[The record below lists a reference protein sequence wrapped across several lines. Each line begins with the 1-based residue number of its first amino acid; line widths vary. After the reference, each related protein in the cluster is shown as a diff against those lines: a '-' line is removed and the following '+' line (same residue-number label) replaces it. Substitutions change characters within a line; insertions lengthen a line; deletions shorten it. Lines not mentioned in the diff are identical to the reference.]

1 MGFDRLYIGRVDLV
15 YNSFAGAFSDSP
27 RAVFERL
34 RDEPGHRHV
43 WLASDRHAA
52 AFPPGVETVP
62 YGSPEAVAALEAA
75 DVVVANTHTDF
86 EWDKGPGTFYLQ
98 IWHGSPLKT
107 VHWDILWSPPGLLDR
122 LQRDVD
128 RWDVLVSPNA
138 ASTPRL
144 RQAFRWDREVLEIG
158 YPRNDVLN
166 APDREERRTRVRQQL
181 GIPDGTTAVLY
192 TPTFRD
198 DAVFAGRSFELALD
212 TDAFAAAL
220 GADHVLLLRLHYMV
234 TETLPPA
241 GHPAVR
247 DVSLHPDV
255 SELYL
260 AADVLVTDYSST
272 MFDFAVTGRPLAFL
286 TYDLADFQHRLRG
299 FYFDLEDEAPGPLV
313 ETTAELIGVLR
324 DREGTRARYADRYV
338 RFRERYCHL
347 EDGHATD
354 RVLERLAVLP
364 DPEAATIE

>member
-1 MGFDRLYIGRVDLV
+1 MDLV

-34 RDEPGHRHV
+34 RDEPGHRHL

-52 AFPPGVETVP
+52 AFPAGVETVP

-75 DVVVANTHTDF
+75 DIVVANTHTDF
-86 EWDKGPGTFYLQ
+86 EWSKGPRTLYLQ
-98 IWHGSPLKT
+98 IWHGSPLKR
-107 VHWDILWSPPGLLDR
+107 VHRDILWSPPGLLDR

-128 RWDVLVSPNA
+128 RWDVLVSPNG

-144 RQAFRWDREVLEIG
+144 RQAFRYGGEVLEIG
-158 YPRNDVLN
+158 YPRNDVLS
-166 APDREERRTRVRQQL
+166 APDREERRARVRRRL
-181 GIPDGTTAVLY
+181 GIPDGATAVLY

-198 DAVFAGRSFELALD
+198 DAVFADRSFELGLD
-212 TDAFAAAL
+212 VDAFAAAL

-234 TETLPPA
+234 TEALPPPR
-241 GHPAVR
+241 HPSLR

-272 MFDFAVTGRPLAFL
+272 MFDFAVTGRPVAFL
-286 TYDLADFQHRLRG
+286 A
-299 FYFDLEDEAPGPLV
+299 
-313 ETTAELIGVLR
+313 TTSPISSTACAAS
-324 DREGTRARYADRYV
+324 TSTSRARRPG
-338 RFRERYCHL
+338 RSSRR
-347 EDGHATD
+347 
-354 RVLERLAVLP
+354 P
-364 DPEAATIE
+364 PS

>member
-1 MGFDRLYIGRVDLV
+1 VDLV

-34 RDEPGHRHV
+34 RDVPGHRHV
-43 WLASDRHAA
+43 WLAAERHAA
-52 AFPPGVETVP
+52 AFPPEVETVA

-86 EWDKGPGTFYLQ
+86 EWNKGPGTLYLQ
-98 IWHGSPLKT
+98 IWHGSPLKR
-107 VHWDILWSPPGLLDR
+107 VHRDILWSPPGLLDR
-122 LQRDVD
+122 LQRDVE

-138 ASTPRL
+138 ASTSRL
-144 RQAFRWDREVLEIG
+144 RQAFRWEGDVLEIG
-158 YPRNDVLN
+158 YPRNDVLS
-166 APDREERRTRVRQQL
+166 APDREERRAAVRAQL
-181 GIPDGTTAVLY
+181 AIPDGTTAVLY

-198 DAVFAGRSFELALD
+198 DAVFEERSFELGLD
-212 TDAFAAAL
+212 AGAFTAAL
-220 GADHVLLLRLHYMV
+220 GPDHVLLLRLHYMV
-234 TETLPPA
+234 TDQLPPLDD
-241 GHPAVR
+241 PAVR

-324 DREGTRARYADRYV
+324 DLDTTRSRYAERYA

-354 RVLERLAVLP
+354 RVLEWLATAAVQAGDPRVL
-364 DPEAATIE
+364 

>member
-1 MGFDRLYIGRVDLV
+1 MDLV

-43 WLASDRHAA
+43 WLATDRHAA
-52 AFPPGVETVP
+52 AFPPGVATVP
-62 YGSPEAVAALEAA
+62 YGSPDAVAALEAA

-86 EWDKGPGTFYLQ
+86 EWSKGPRTLYLQ
-98 IWHGSPLKT
+98 IWHGSPLKR

-128 RWDVLVSPNA
+128 RWDVLVSPNR

-144 RQAFRWDREVLEIG
+144 RQAFRWDGEVLEIG
-158 YPRNDVLN
+158 YPRNDVLS
-166 APDREERRTRVRQQL
+166 APDRDERRARVRAQL
-181 GIPDGTTAVLY
+181 QIPDGTTAVLY

-198 DAVFAGRSFELALD
+198 DAVFEERSFELGLD
-212 TDAFAAAL
+212 ADAFAGAL
-220 GADHVLLLRLHYMV
+220 GADHVLLLRPHYMV
-234 TETLPPA
+234 TDGLPPMP
-241 GHPAVR
+241 HPAVR

-286 TYDLADFQHRLRG
+286 TYDLADFQQRLRG
-299 FYFDLEDEAPGPLV
+299 FYFNLADEAPGPLV
-313 ETTAELIGVLR
+313 ETTAELIAVLR
-324 DREGTRARYADRYV
+324 DLEATRSRYAERYA
-338 RFRERYCHL
+338 RFRERYCRL

-354 RVLERLAVLP
+354 RLLERLFTEPRVGK
-364 DPEAATIE
+364 

>member
-1 MGFDRLYIGRVDLV
+1 LNLV

-27 RAVFERL
+27 RAVYERL
-34 RDEPGHRHV
+34 RELTGHRHV

-75 DVVVANTHTDF
+75 DVVVANTHTDI
-86 EWDKGPGTFYLQ
+86 EWSKGPRTLYLQ
-98 IWHGSPLKT
+98 IWHGSPLKR
-107 VHWDILWSPPGLLDR
+107 VHRDILWSPPGLLDR

-128 RWDVLVSPNA
+128 RWDVLVSPNR

-144 RQAFRWDREVLEIG
+144 RQAFRYDGEVLEIG
-158 YPRNDVLN
+158 YPRNDVLC
-166 APDREERRTRVRQQL
+166 APDREERRARVREQL
-181 GIPDGTTAVLY
+181 AIPDGTRAVLY

-198 DAVFAGRSFELALD
+198 DALFAERSFELALD
-212 TDAFAAAL
+212 VDAFAAAL
-220 GADHVLLLRLHYMV
+220 GSDHVLLLRLHYMV
-234 TETLPPA
+234 TEELPPM
-241 GHPAVR
+241 GQQAVR
-247 DVSLHPDV
+247 DLSLHPDV

-286 TYDLADFQHRLRG
+286 AYDLDDFQHRLRG
-299 FYFDLEDEAPGPLV
+299 FYFNLAQEAPGPLV

-324 DREGTRARYADRYV
+324 DLDGTRTRYAERYA

-354 RVLERLAVLP
+354 RVLERLAASPAWRAEGTRVL
-364 DPEAATIE
+364 

>member
-1 MGFDRLYIGRVDLV
+1 VDLV

-34 RDEPGHRHV
+34 RDVPGHRHV
-43 WLASDRHAA
+43 WLAAERHAA
-52 AFPPGVETVP
+52 AFLPGVETVP

-86 EWDKGPGTFYLQ
+86 EWSKRPGTLYLQ
-98 IWHGSPLKT
+98 IWHGSPLKR
-107 VHWDILWSPPGLLDR
+107 VHRDILWSPPGLLDR

-128 RWDVLVSPNA
+128 RWDVLVSPNW

-144 RQAFRWDREVLEIG
+144 RHAFRWEGEVLEIG
-158 YPRNDVLN
+158 YPRNDVLS
-166 APDREERRTRVRQQL
+166 APDREERRACVRGRF
-181 GIPDGTTAVLY
+181 GIPDTATAVLY

-198 DAVFAGRSFELALD
+198 DAVFEERSFELALD
-212 TDAFAAAL
+212 TDAFGAAL

-234 TETLPPA
+234 TDELPPIDD
-241 GHPAVR
+241 PAVR

-299 FYFDLEDEAPGPLV
+299 FYFDLEDKAPGPLV
-313 ETTAELIGVLR
+313 ETTAELIAVLR
-324 DREGTRARYADRYV
+324 DLDTTRTQYAERYA

-354 RVLERLAVLP
+354 RVLEWLAVAAAQAG
-364 DPEAATIE
+364 DPQVL

>member
-1 MGFDRLYIGRVDLV
+1 MDLV
-15 YNSFAGAFSDSP
+15 YNSFAGAYSDSP

-43 WLASDRHAA
+43 WLASDRHLD
-52 AFPPGVETVP
+52 AFPAEVETVP

-86 EWDKGPGTFYLQ
+86 EWSKGPGTLYVQ
-98 IWHGSPLKT
+98 IWHGSPLKR
-107 VHWDILWSPPGLLDR
+107 VHWDILWSPPGLLAR

-128 RWDVLVSPNA
+128 RWDVLVSPNE

-144 RQAFRWDREVLEIG
+144 RQAFRYDGEVLEIG
-158 YPRNDVLN
+158 YPRNDVLS
-166 APDREERRTRVRQQL
+166 ALDRDERRALARRRL
-181 GIPDGTTAVLY
+181 GIDDGATAVLY

-198 DAVFAGRSFELALD
+198 DAVFDGRPFELGLD
-212 TDAFAAAL
+212 ADAFAGAL

-234 TETLPPA
+234 TDELPPISN
-241 GHPAVR
+241 PVVR

-272 MFDFAVTGRPLAFL
+272 MFDFAVTGRPMAFL

-299 FYFDLEDEAPGPLV
+299 FYFDLASEAPGPLV

-324 DREGTRARYADRYV
+324 DLEGTRARYAERYAE
-338 RFRERYCHL
+338 FRGRYCHL

-364 DPEAATIE
+364 DPQEASVG

>member
-1 MGFDRLYIGRVDLV
+1 MDLV

-43 WLASDRHAA
+43 WLASERHTA

-62 YGSPEAVAALEAA
+62 CGSPEAVTALEAA

-86 EWDKGPGTFYLQ
+86 EWNKGPRTFYLQ
-98 IWHGSPLKT
+98 IWHGSPLKR

-128 RWDVLVSPNA
+128 RWDVLVSPNR

-144 RQAFRWDREVLEIG
+144 RQAFRWDGEVLEIG
-158 YPRNDVLN
+158 YPRNDVLS
-166 APDREERRTRVRQQL
+166 APDRDERRARVRAQL
-181 GIPDGTTAVLY
+181 GIADGTTAVLY

-198 DAVFAGRSFELALD
+198 DAVFEERSFELGLD
-212 TDAFAAAL
+212 VDAFAGAL
-220 GADHVLLLRLHYMV
+220 GADHMLLLRLHYMV
-234 TETLPPA
+234 TDGLPPMR
-241 GHPAVR
+241 HPAVR

-286 TYDLADFQHRLRG
+286 TYDLDDFQHRLRG

-313 ETTAELIGVLR
+313 ETTAELIAVLR
-324 DREGTRARYADRYV
+324 DLEGTRTEYAERYARFRARYCR
-338 RFRERYCHL
+338 L

-354 RVLERLAVLP
+354 RVLERLDVR
-364 DPEAATIE
+364 PEAQEPRCAEPTAGK